1 MYRLS
6 YFFSVVSLLILVSVA
21 KTVSAQENVGEEST
35 VRYPASYFS
44 EWAPVTAQDMLD
56 RIPGLDPRSM
66 GSSFSGGSSS
76 GGPSIVGGG
85 RLPPGVGGGRGGGAA
100 ARGGRRCQRRGRRA
114 RAHRGRVVAVA
125 CLQHPGR
132 AGGALRGRRCGGS
145 RPAQTGAR
153 RTTPRQRY
161 RVTRILI
168 SPR

>member
-6 YFFSVVSLLILVSVA
+6 CFFSVVSLLILVSVA
-21 KTVSAQENVGEEST
+21 QTVSAQENVGEEST

-85 RLPPGVGGGRGGGAA
+85 RLPPGVGGGGGGG
-100 ARGGRRCQRRGRRA
+100 RGFG
-114 RAHRGRVVAVA
+114 
-125 CLQHPGR
+125 
-132 AGGALRGRRCGGS
+132 GGS
-145 RPAQTGAR
+145 R
-153 RTTPRQRY
+153 TTEF
-161 RVTRILI
+161 
-168 SPR
+168 